1 MIRNR
6 PFFYVGI
13 IGLLILGAAYWLKQ
27 VYPPEAPFMAQGF
40 SSPIVFFE
48 FIQSPVEITDFF
60 GLTDYDFNSE
70 KFIGEMDQ
78 GNHLDFVFAFI
89 YSTFFF
95 FFFKRLAEESAQNWY
110 KAGMFLA
117 LLAFVG
123 DVFENVQLLGITA
136 NLQSGEL
143 ENHIKLLAIFTWL
156 KWGSLA
162 FGFAIFGLWLMKLE
176 GVLRLMGYVAWIPLV
191 FGIMAFM
198 RRGVM
203 NELFTRSISILFF
216 VAISYC
222 FMYKSDMKPIPK
234 ELDQP
239 F

>member
-1 MIRNR
+1 MIKNR
-6 PFFYVGI
+6 PFIYVGL
-13 IGLLILGAAYWLKQ
+13 IGLLILGGAYWLKNVFPQ
-27 VYPPEAPFMAQGF
+27 EAPYMAKGF
-40 SSPIVFFE
+40 SSPVVFFE
-48 FIQSPVEITDFF
+48 FIQSPVEVTDFF

-78 GNHLDFVFAFI
+78 GNRLDFGFALI
-89 YSTFFF
+89 YSAFFF
-95 FFFKRLAEESAQNWY
+95 LFFMRLTNESEQNWY

-117 LLAFVG
+117 LFAFVG
-123 DVFENVQLLGITA
+123 DVFENVQLLGITS

-143 ENHIKLLAIFTWL
+143 ESHIYLLAIFTWL

-162 FGFAIFGLWLMKLE
+162 IGFAIFGLWLMKLE
-176 GVLRLMGYVAWIPLV
+176 GVLRLMGYIAWVPLV

-203 NELFTRSISILFF
+203 TELFTRSISILFF
-216 VAISYC
+216 VTISYC
-222 FMYKSDMKPIPK
+222 FMYKSDMKPLPK